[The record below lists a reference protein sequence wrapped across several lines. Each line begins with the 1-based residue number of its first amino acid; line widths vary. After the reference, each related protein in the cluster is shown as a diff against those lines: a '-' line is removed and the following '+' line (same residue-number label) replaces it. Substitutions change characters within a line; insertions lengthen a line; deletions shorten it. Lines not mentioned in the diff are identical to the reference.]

1 MLARKSRNSTDV
13 IVVLVRYD
21 NRREIFGAD
30 AKPGQASRSIRE
42 AESAIEKNARAAR
55 LH

>member
-1 MLARKSRNSTDV
+1 MLARKSRNSADV

-30 AKPGQASRSIRE
+30 AKTGQASRRICE